1 MNRPPGN
8 FGRIIAEEGKKHPLC
23 DREQRLRLFEKR
35 DFPQAIEVERD
46 LPYDNID
53 TAVAYRNSR
62 TPDDLIYEAALIN
75 PSAET
80 RLANIFRKAC
90 FRRFRRAFE
99 TPFNLIPEARLC
111 LRTQRGPVQPEG
123 TRLYIAASGLRL
135 SARMRPPIATKQA
148 PATRSIQ

>member
-1 MNRPPGN
+1 MARLPAYSSTEAFVRSRRRLTSSILKLLRGLHDDRCARAISNGSRLA
-8 FGRIIAEEGKKHPLC
+8 FGA
-23 DREQRLRLFEKR
+23 
-35 DFPQAIEVERD
+35 QA
-46 LPYDNID
+46 N
-53 TAVAYRNSR
+53 
-62 TPDDLIYEAALIN
+62 EA
-75 PSAET
+75 

>member
-1 MNRPPGN
+1 
-8 FGRIIAEEGKKHPLC
+8 
-23 DREQRLRLFEKR
+23 
-35 DFPQAIEVERD
+35 
-46 LPYDNID
+46 
-53 TAVAYRNSR
+53 
-62 TPDDLIYEAALIN
+62 LIN
-75 PSAET
+75 PSAEA